1 MDPKDPA
8 GKPREAVAKEKGK
21 DMSLNRLDASLEQE
35 IAALKVEGR
44 AKAPER
50 VIVGYIPPRGD
61 KGPRYLLQGSTKEYI
76 RLNSNSYL
84 SLSHDPELVEAA
96 DRATRKLGVG
106 PGAVRFIDGTFS
118 YHLALEERIARF
130 VGKPAAKIFNSAY
143 TSNCGLALAISNP
156 RTYWIG
162 DQLNHNSI
170 IRAMRISNVPG
181 SNRTIYDHNDM
192 EGLRKCLD
200 GVPQEMERVIIIFDG
215 VFSMRGDYAPI
226 DRIVSVAEPYQKK
239 FRDGVITVV
248 DDSHG
253 IGAFGK
259 TGRGTAE
266 FSGGQ
271 PDVIVGTFGKAFGV
285 NGGFV
290 AASATLIEA
299 LRQKADTYIYTN
311 PLGVADC
318 AAAIRAIDICD
329 RAEGIKRLETL
340 QERIRQF
347 RQGIAAVGL
356 ESIPGPHPIVPLLVR
371 DTAKT
376 HRLVQYLFDAGV
388 LVVGLT
394 FPVVPRGDETIR
406 FQINAAHTQA
416 DIEQVLNILSGFK
429 G

>member
-1 MDPKDPA
+1 MPLNKLDD
-8 GKPREAVAKEKGK
+8 
-21 DMSLNRLDASLEQE
+21 SLKQE
-35 IAALKVEGR
+35 IDALKAEGR

-50 VIVGYIPPRGD
+50 IIVKHIPPRG
-61 KGPRYLLQGSTKEYI
+61 KRGPRYKLKGSDKEYI
-76 RLNSNSYL
+76 RMNSNSYL
-84 SLSHDPELVEAA
+84 SLSNDPELIEAA
-96 DRATRKLGVG
+96 DVATRELGVG

-118 YHLALEERIARF
+118 YHIDLEQRIARF

-143 TSNCGLALAISNP
+143 TSNCGLALAIANKQ
-156 RTYWIG
+156 TYWIG

-181 SNRTIYDHNDM
+181 SNRAIYDHNDM
-192 EGLRKCLD
+192 EDLRKCLD
-200 GVPQEMERVIIIFDG
+200 GVPQEMERVVIIFDG
-215 VFSMRGDYAPI
+215 VFSMRGDFAPI
-226 DRIVSVAEPYQKK
+226 DRIVKTAEPYQKK

-266 FSGGQ
+266 FSGAQ
-271 PDVIVGTFGKAFGV
+271 PDAIIGTFGKAFGV

-290 AASATLIEA
+290 AASETVIEA
-299 LRQKADTYIYTN
+299 IRQKADTYIYTN

-318 AAAIRAIDICD
+318 AAAIKAIDLCD
-329 RAEGIKRLETL
+329 SAEGLKRLENL
-340 QERIRQF
+340 QQRIQQF
-347 RQGIAAVGL
+347 RQGIAALGL
-356 ESIPGPHPIVPLLVR
+356 ESIPGPHPVVPLLVR

-376 HRLVQYLFDAGV
+376 HRIVQHLFDHGV

-406 FQINAAHTQA
+406 FQINAANTTA
-416 DIEQVLNILSGFK
+416 DIDEVLKILSGFK